1 MKHHLLPNVICS
13 GVVDGKAKTVNA
25 LNKYVILERDEQ
37 VAIWISFFALSLKFR
52 INKLVCLFG

>member
-37 VAIWISFFALSLKFR
+37 VGLSD
-52 INKLVCLFG
+52 